1 MLGAMIGDIVGS
13 RFEFHNHLSKEFVF
27 FSDECFF
34 TDDSVMTTAVAKAI
48 MSCDG
53 DWVML
58 GKTAIKYMQSIGQ
71 KYPNCGYGGMF
82 RNWMFAYDPQPYY
95 SFGNGAA
102 MRVSP
107 CGFAARTEEEAKL
120 LARKVT
126 KISHDHPEGL
136 KGAEATAVAIF
147 LARKG
152 ATKEEIRKRMSIY
165 YDLNFTIDG
174 IRENYKFNETC
185 QDTVPQAIEAFLE
198 SDSFEDAIRIAISL
212 GGDSDTMAAIAGG
225 IAEAYYGIPDEIKY
239 GALSYLNEEL
249 LGIYNEW
256 QKFMET
262 RS

>member
-1 MLGAMIGDIVGS
+1 MLGAIIGDIVGS
-13 RFEFHNHLSKEFVF
+13 RFEFHNHLSKEFEF
-27 FSDECFF
+27 FSDKCFF
-34 TDDSVMTTAVAKAI
+34 TDDSVMTIAVAKAI
-48 MSCDG
+48 MSCNG
-53 DWVML
+53 EWEKL
-58 GKTAIKYMQSIGQ
+58 GKTTIKYMQLIGQ

-82 RNWMFAYDPQPYY
+82 RNWMFATDPQPYY

-126 KISHDHPEGL
+126 EISHDHPEGL

-152 ATKEEIRKRMSIY
+152 ATKEEIRKRMSSY

-174 IRENYKFNETC
+174 IRKTYKYNETC

-198 SDSFEDAIRIAISL
+198 SDSFEDTIRIAISL

-225 IAEAYYGIPDEIKY
+225 IAEAHYGIPDRIKNS
-239 GALSYLNEEL
+239 AMKYLDDEL
-249 LGIYNEW
+249 LGIYKEW

-262 RS
+262 MR